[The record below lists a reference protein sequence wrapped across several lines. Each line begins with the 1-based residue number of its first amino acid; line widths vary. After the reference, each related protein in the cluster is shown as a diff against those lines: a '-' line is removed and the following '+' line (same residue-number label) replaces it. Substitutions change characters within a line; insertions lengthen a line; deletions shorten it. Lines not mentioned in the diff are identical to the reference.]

1 MSIKTTLKASV
12 AAAALVAVAAP
23 VVSSPAE
30 AGLANGNDNGV
41 VISGAINRS
50 LMYTDNGRANDW
62 TNIDGGTDNSRIRI
76 LVSGKLTESISVGGV
91 WEANLPA
98 ENSTAVTN
106 AGTDIGATVDSG
118 NSAFGLRKT
127 ELNFTHATM
136 GKLSFGDHDTSSNN
150 QPSLGSVGGNTN
162 DGMNMG
168 SSLGVYDRTADTNG
182 ALASTHF
189 DDYFG
194 GGESRIRYSTPSI
207 AGLVASASL
216 ANDSVW
222 DVGVTYGAT
231 YGDVQVAAAAQ
242 FKNMATDAAASG
254 NANYG
259 AGLALKHSSGISVG
273 GFYGAEAGTS
283 TAANGIDGS
292 TWGMEA
298 GYTTT
303 AMSNLGSTSF
313 EINYSEHTE
322 ASVDNFDAD
331 VLNFAVQQK
340 MPAGVDVY
348 LHYQIATFDD
358 ANAATDLEDIT
369 AFMMGTRL
377 SF

>member
-50 LMYTDNGRANDW
+50 LLYTDNGRANDW
-62 TNIDGGTDNSRIRI
+62 TNVDGGTDNSRIRV

-91 WEANLPA
+91 WEANLPT

-106 AGTDIGATVDSG
+106 AGADIGATVDAG
-118 NSAFGLRKT
+118 DSAFAVRKT
-127 ELNFTHATM
+127 EISFTHATM

-150 QPSLGSVGGNTN
+150 QPSLGPVGGNTN
-162 DGMNMG
+162 DGMFGG
-168 SSLGVYDRTADTNG
+168 SSLGVYDKTADTNG

-242 FKNMATDAAASG
+242 FKNMASDTVGST
-254 NANYG
+254 NYG
-259 AGLALKHSSGISVG
+259 AGLALSNSSGISVG
-273 GFYGAEAGTS
+273 GFYGAEGGTQALSTS
-283 TAANGIDGS
+283 TDGS

-313 EINYSEHTE
+313 EINYSEHSE
-322 ASVDNFDAD
+322 ATVNDFDAD
-331 VLNFAVQQK
+331 VLNFAVAQK

-348 LHYQIATFDD
+348 LQYSVASFDD